1 MAQSLVAEFGVLR
14 SFFWPI
20 HRREARKIVPM
31 MLMCFLI
38 CFNYS
43 ILRNMKDSVVV
54 TASGAEVI
62 PFIKLWVLLPMAI
75 LLTYIFTR
83 LSNKYSQERVVYLMI
98 SGFLIFYALFIFILY
113 PNKETI
119 HPHALAERLEG
130 ALPEGFYGLIEM
142 FRHWSLTL
150 FYVMA
155 ELWSSIILQVIFWG
169 FANEITKIGEAR
181 RFYSVLGI
189 GANLAAVFAGLA
201 GNFFSTGGVFNPNL
215 PFGATAWEQTTML
228 LTCVVILS
236 GLTAMGVFWWMN
248 RNVLTDASFD
258 ELHFTRKEIKKKKKL
273 SVRESFS
280 YLSNSKYLLCI
291 AVIVVVY
298 NLVINLVE
306 VVWKDQLKELYSNP
320 SDYNR
325 YMNNLT
331 SAIGIVSTMTAF
343 FMARI
348 IFRFGWT
355 KTAMITPVIMMITSI
370 GFFSFYI
377 FQDSLAGLVTTVL
390 GTTPLALVVFF
401 GGLQNCLSKAAK
413 YSVFDTTKEMAFI
426 PLEHDVKLR
435 GKAAIDGV
443 GSRFGKS
450 GGSVIHQVLL
460 MLLGSFS
467 KTAPIIASFLLA
479 AIAGWLDAVK
489 YLGIQFGALVKSQE
503 PAPKESATKGF
514 EGAAAAA
521 PSGEESPA
529 TA

>member
-1 MAQSLVAEFGVLR
+1 MAQSLAAEFGILR

-20 HRREARKIVPM
+20 HRHETRKIVPM
-31 MLMCFLI
+31 LLMCFLV

-54 TASGAEVI
+54 TTSGAEVI
-62 PFIKLWVLLPMAI
+62 PFIKVWVLLPMAV

-83 LSNKYSQERVVYLMI
+83 LSNRYSQEQVVYFMI
-98 SGFLIFYALFIFILY
+98 SGFLSFYALFVFVLY
-113 PNKETI
+113 PMQATI
-119 HPHALAERLEG
+119 HPHVLAEHLENVM
-130 ALPEGFYGLIEM
+130 ADGFYGLIEM
-142 FRHWSLTL
+142 FRYWSLTL

-155 ELWSSIILQVIFWG
+155 ELWSSIVIHVLFWG

-189 GANLAAVFAGLA
+189 GANLAAIFAGQA
-201 GNFFSTGGVFNPNL
+201 GNFFSTGGIYNPNL
-215 PFGATAWEQTTML
+215 PFGSTAWEQTTMM
-228 LTCVVILS
+228 LTTVVIIS
-236 GLTAMGVFWWMN
+236 GLAAMGICRWMN
-248 RNVLTDASFD
+248 RNVLNDPSFD
-258 ELHFTRKEIKKKKKL
+258 ELHNTRREIKKKKKL

-280 YLSNSKYLLCI
+280 FLSNSKYLLCI
-291 AVIVVVY
+291 ATLVVVY

-306 VVWKDQLKELYSNP
+306 VVWKDQLKILYPTP
-320 SDYNR
+320 SDYNH

-331 SAIGIVSTMTAF
+331 SAIGVVSTITAF

-355 KTAMITPVIMMITSI
+355 RTAMITPVIMLITCL

-377 FQDSLAGLVTTVL
+377 FQDSLSGLVTTVL
-390 GTTPLALVVFF
+390 GTSPLVLVVFF
-401 GGLQNCLSKAAK
+401 GGAQNCLSKAAK

-426 PLEHDVKLR
+426 PLEHGVKLR

-450 GGSVIHQVLL
+450 GGAVIHQSLL
-460 MLLGSFS
+460 MIFGGFS
-467 KTAPIIASFLLA
+467 KSAPYIASFLLA
-479 AIAGWLDAVK
+479 AIACWIVAVK
-489 YLGIQFGALVKSQE
+489 YLGIQFNALVKSQDKNVASTLEGFQASSE
-503 PAPKESATKGF
+503 P
-514 EGAAAAA
+514 
-521 PSGEESPA
+521 EEKPV